1 MAKTFSL
8 EIVTTDRIF
17 YKGECEHLVIT
28 AIDGLLGI
36 LAGHE
41 PLVTALPAGEL
52 KYMVDG
58 KWRYAAISDGF
69 IQVMPDKS
77 VILADSC
84 ELPEEIDIDGLEIDL
99 GKMMKDRSAAMFAD
113 FDPKDE
119 NAAAPYPYQVTK
131 LLKVKN
137 VTVTDGK
144 RWMFFRSP
152 ALFKDLKVEGA
163 CPGYPPR

>member
-8 EIVTTDRIF
+8 EIVATDRIF

-84 ELPEEIDIDGLEIDL
+84 ELPEEIDIKRAEEARERAQEKLRQKQSIQEYYQTQ
-99 GKMMKDRSAAMFAD
+99 AALNRAM
-113 FDPKDE
+113 
-119 NAAAPYPYQVTK
+119 NR
-131 LLKVKN
+131 LKVSQKH
-137 VTVTDGK
+137 
-144 RWMFFRSP
+144 
-152 ALFKDLKVEGA
+152 FK
-163 CPGYPPR
+163 